1 MNKQPQDFSS
11 DQEMMFTG
19 MTQNCAPIRT
29 VLRADSMISSLSPPV
44 RLAPT
49 AANKDP

>member
-29 VLRADSMISSLSPPV
+29 VLRADSMISSLSPAGPA
-44 RLAPT
+44 RSDCG
-49 AANKDP
+49 NKDP